1 MIDNLETI
9 SQQGIVRICLFI
21 PEVPDKWEAIA
32 IVFNKLNIAALHAIR
47 FNIGH
52 VFL

>member
-9 SQQGIVRICLFI
+9 SQQGIVCLFI
-21 PEVPDKWEAIA
+21 PGVPDKWEAKA
-32 IVFNKLNIAALHAIR
+32 IVFSKLNIAALHAIR

-52 VFL
+52 FFI